1 MAEEKFCL
9 RWNDYEKNLRNSLR
23 SLKDDNELLDVTLCC
38 EDEQV
43 KAHKV
48 ILSACSQFF
57 KNIFCQNVHQH
68 PIVYLKGIKMSHFKS
83 VLDFMYYGDVSVAQ
97 SELNPFLAV
106 ADDLKVKGLIQ
117 NDAPKTLNQNMTNL
131 EEKRR
136 HILKPKPV
144 EIPVKIEENDPIQ
157 VYDGESIVEEN
168 LMIMAADDNGP
179 ETEDIYYDD
188 SQYNNYT
195 DGNDYQDSTRGWK
208 FSPNEIDYQNQIES
222 FIDKTDQGYQCIKCG
237 YSSMRKFNLKK
248 HVETH
253 METLGYQCPLCN
265 KQCKTK
271 NSLDVH
277 NSTFHR
283 GNKR

>member
-9 RWNDYEKNLRNSLR
+9 RWNDYEKNLSNSLR

-117 NDAPKTLNQNMTNL
+117 NYTPKTLNQNMTNL

-136 HILKPKPV
+136 HILKPKPD
-144 EIPVKIEENDPIQ
+144 ETPVKIEENDPIQ

-168 LMIMAADDNGP
+168 SMIMTGDDNGP
-179 ETEDIYYDD
+179 KTEDIYYDD
-188 SQYNNYT
+188 SQYNNYA
-195 DGNDYQDSTRGWK
+195 DGNDYQYSKRGK
-208 FSPNEIDYQNQIES
+208 
-222 FIDKTDQGYQCIKCG
+222 
-237 YSSMRKFNLKK
+237 
-248 HVETH
+248 
-253 METLGYQCPLCN
+253 
-265 KQCKTK
+265 
-271 NSLDVH
+271 
-277 NSTFHR
+277 
-283 GNKR
+283 